1 MSAKTSEMLHF
12 LVAVDGSAHS
22 DAAVRWA
29 TLVGGREAS
38 LRCTLL
44 NVQKPILVGEVGVIA
59 PVSVAQGE
67 RHRSAADI
75 LAHAAAQMRDRGI
88 PCEVEERMD
97 DAPNTII
104 TRAEALGCDA
114 IVVGRRWQGALRAAL
129 LGSVSAEVVRRSE
142 IPVVIVSAADAEA
155 PVVPLQVL
163 LAVDGSESALRA
175 TTFVSRLA
183 KGCGGEVHLLHVEPG
198 LTVAGYLLGSRE
210 KVIEDWS
217 GKQTQ
222 DALTSA
228 RSVLDLAGVNTTEHV
243 VASSDPH
250 HAIVAAATEKSCTMI
265 AMGTHGLSPLTGML
279 MGSVAQNVLQ
289 GVPST
294 VSAVVL
300 VR

>member
-1 MSAKTSEMLHF
+1 MLHL

-22 DAAVRWA
+22 DAAVGWA
-29 TLVGGREAS
+29 ALVGGREAL

-88 PCEVEERMD
+88 PYEVEERMD
-97 DAPNTII
+97 DAPTTII
-104 TRAEALGCDA
+104 SRAEALGCDA
-114 IVVGRRWQGALRAAL
+114 IVIGRRGQGAVSAAL
-129 LGSVSAEVVRRSE
+129 LGSVSAEVVRRSD
-142 IPVVIVSAADAEA
+142 IPVVIVAAACSEA
-155 PVVPLQVL
+155 PIVPLRVL

-183 KGCGGEVHLLHVEPG
+183 KWCGGEVHLLHVEPG
-198 LTVAGYLLGSRE
+198 LTVAGYLLGSRD
-210 KVIEDWS
+210 KVVEDWS
-217 GKQTQ
+217 GKRTQ
-222 DALTSA
+222 DALIPA
-228 RSVLDLAGVNTTEHV
+228 RSVLERAGVNTTEHV
-243 VASSDPH
+243 VASSEPH
-250 HAIVAAATEKSCTMI
+250 RAIVAAATDESCTTI
-265 AMGTHGLSPLTGML
+265 AMGTRGLSPLTGML

-289 GVPST
+289 EVPST
-294 VSAVVL
+294 VAAVVL